1 MRYIKKENGKVYQIE
16 EHDAEGRHIT
26 KTYLG
31 IDPEAFEKLED
42 KPIIKKKKKRSRLI
56 STPLIFVSYLKI
68 KHP

>member
-42 KPIIKKKKKRSRLI
+42 KPIIKKKKKG
-56 STPLIFVSYLKI
+56 VD
-68 KHP
+68 